1 MIILLVRVLSFI
13 FHGIQDYPGPNFSG
27 RFGSTEL
34 GKLSDRAKIKLNK
47 SMREIISKPAGIYI
61 HIPFCQAKCGY
72 CDFYSITDLKP
83 KKTFVSAL
91 INEINKTKEDIY
103 QLAVFDTIYFGG
115 GTPSLLSSDEL
126 IQILDAFH
134 SKFKIAENSEIT
146 LEANPGTLNTEQL
159 KRFRNAGINR
169 LSIGIQSFHDKDL
182 RVIERIHNAREAIEI
197 VETARRTL
205 FENLSID
212 LIFAL
217 PGQTMQ
223 NWKDNLKKAVELNP
237 EHISAYSL
245 IFEKGTPFYKA
256 REEGRIKSKSESE
269 ELKFYQTTIDY
280 LKQNGYLH
288 YEVSNFAKSP
298 EYYSRHN
305 QKYWDHS
312 NYLGFGPSAHSYWN
326 NQRWSNV
333 SSLTQYITALS
344 AGKSPV
350 NFLEDIELETMEFEN
365 IFLSLRTITGLNL
378 LDFKNRFR
386 IEFTQKYKAKI
397 DPLLTNDLAEIHDQ
411 YFRLTQKGL
420 FISDAILSEFAHI

>member
-1 MIILLVRVLSFI
+1 
-13 FHGIQDYPGPNFSG
+13 
-27 RFGSTEL
+27 
-34 GKLSDRAKIKLNK
+34 
-47 SMREIISKPAGIYI
+47 
-61 HIPFCQAKCGY
+61 
-72 CDFYSITDLKP
+72 
-83 KKTFVSAL
+83 
-91 INEINKTKEDIY
+91 
-103 QLAVFDTIYFGG
+103 
-115 GTPSLLSSDEL
+115 
-126 IQILDAFH
+126 
-134 SKFKIAENSEIT
+134 
-146 LEANPGTLNTEQL
+146 
-159 KRFRNAGINR
+159 
-169 LSIGIQSFHDKDL
+169 
-182 RVIERIHNAREAIEI
+182 
-197 VETARRTL
+197 
-205 FENLSID
+205 
-212 LIFAL
+212 
-217 PGQTMQ
+217 
-223 NWKDNLKKAVELNP
+223 
-237 EHISAYSL
+237 
-245 IFEKGTPFYKA
+245 
-256 REEGRIKSKSESE
+256 
-269 ELKFYQTTIDY
+269 LKFYQTTIDY

>member
-1 MIILLVRVLSFI
+1 LDR
-13 FHGIQDYPGPNFSG
+13 
-27 RFGSTEL
+27 
-34 GKLSDRAKIKLNK
+34 LSDRAKIKLSNP
-47 SMREIISKPAGIYI
+47 MREIISKPAGIYI

-72 CDFYSITDLKP
+72 CDFYSIIDLKP
-83 KKTFVSAL
+83 KKSFVSAL
-91 INEINKTKEDIY
+91 INEISNAKEDIH
-103 QLAVFDTIYFGG
+103 QNAVFDTIYFGG

-126 IQILDAFH
+126 IQILNAFH
-134 SKFKIAENSEIT
+134 SKFEIAENSEIT
-146 LEANPGTLNTEQL
+146 LEANPGTLDADQL

-169 LSIGIQSFHDKDL
+169 LSIGIQSFKDKDL

-197 VETARRTL
+197 IETARRTG
-205 FENLSID
+205 FGNLSID

-245 IFEKGTPFYKA
+245 IFEKGTPFYGA
-256 REEGRIKSKSESE
+256 REAGRIKSKSESE

-333 SSLTQYITALS
+333 SSLTQYVTAIK

-350 NFLEDIELETMEFEN
+350 NFREDIEPETMEFEN

-378 LDFKNRFR
+378 LDFKSRFR
-386 IEFTQKYKAKI
+386 IDFTQKYKAKI
-397 DPLLTNDLAEIHDQ
+397 DPLLINDLAEIHDQ